1 MSYIS
6 IYVSST
12 DSNISFSSLIQGKN
26 TLKTLRNNSVTQVGV
41 VTSLKCET
49 LKFIKCFQVHSLMS
63 CSQASWRVGLGLLPL
78 IYLAGKRVW
87 EESVICPT
95 LHNESWNHLLVQMLP
110 SPRLSYLICHCHKLS
125 SSNSVSPPQLW
136 STYVTWARSPFSR
149 WHKRK
154 GESSL
159 IRGLLVGGRW
169 RLSSFW
175 LWK

>member
-1 MSYIS
+1 MQNMSYIS

-49 LKFIKCFQVHSLMS
+49 LKFIKCFQVHSLMW

-78 IYLAGKRVW
+78 ISLAGKRVW
-87 EESVICPT
+87 EESVICPM

-110 SPRLSYLICHCHKLS
+110 SPRLTYLICHYHELS
-125 SSNSVSPPQLW
+125 SSNSVPLPNSGPPMLCGPDHI
-136 STYVTWARSPFSR
+136 S
-149 WHKRK
+149 
-154 GESSL
+154 
-159 IRGLLVGGRW
+159 VGGIKGKERALW
-169 RLSSFW
+169 YMDSW
-175 LWK
+175 LEVGGG